1 MPYWIPPPLRQEP
14 MVLLAG
20 LVVLW
25 LLTLYIAF
33 AEGRSRALSRPKQA
47 DDQAAGAGDLPAA
60 EVAARPVLG
69 SAEVAAKVYDSAMT
83 NFYAVMLDEAAKAL
97 SEFGY
102 SVVAGWEGQYT
113 LMLPDSIR
121 DEVGRRVHYRRHV
134 FVAPLEDDGSRRER
148 VERDVRDGYAQLML
162 DELIL
167 GWAKAGVFVVAPAG
181 VAEVEPAGSST
192 PQEKRFPAEIDW
204 FNQPVEF
211 GVLETESP
219 RK

>member
-1 MPYWIPPPLRQEP
+1 MPSWIPPSLHLV
-14 MVLLAG
+14 VLLAG
-20 LVVLW
+20 LVTLW
-25 LLTLYIAF
+25 LLTMCLAYAQ
-33 AEGRSRALSRPKQA
+33 GRVSGLRSANRPA
-47 DDQAAGAGDLPAA
+47 NREFHTANAASEEAAAQPA
-60 EVAARPVLG
+60 LG
-69 SAEVAAKVYDSAMT
+69 SAELAAKVYDSAMT
-83 NFYAVMLDEAAKAL
+83 GFYVVMLDEAMKAL
-97 SEFGY
+97 SEAGY
-102 SVVAGWEGQYT
+102 SVIAGGKGEHT
-113 LMLPDSIR
+113 LMLPDAVR
-121 DEVGRRVHYRRHV
+121 EEVARRVHYKRQL
-134 FVAPLEDDGSRRER
+134 FVAPLEDDEERRSR